1 MTSCHDLKG
10 WRQQRLIS
18 NAACKSSELDP
29 VPTWVIQKFAVELS
43 PFIAVLFN
51 ASMSGGYF
59 PASQKIASITPIL
72 KKPSL
77 DPLDLGNYRPIS
89 NLTFLSKLLE
99 RAAYEQIVGYME
111 CHHLLPPLQSAYQKH
126 RSTETAT
133 IKVMSDIYRAA
144 DAGLVTL
151 LGLLDL
157 SAAFDTV
164 DHVILLARLQHRYGV
179 TGLALRWIE
188 SYLTG
193 RSQFV
198 CFNGETSA
206 TTMVTSGVPQGSVL
220 GPILFIAYS
229 AEVIGIVE
237 QHGFNVHAFADDL
250 QIYGHAAQNEA
261 ALLATRMSTCIESVK
276 AWMSFNRLQLNPSKT
291 ELIWLGSS
299 RRLHHCSNTGM
310 RVSDVDLRPVDCV
323 RDLGVLIDSGMTL
336 ARHVNHISGVCL
348 FQLRQLRII
357 RRSLTTDA
365 AHALVRALIHTR
377 IDYCNGLLASCPRYL
392 TDKLQVVLRAAAR
405 MVLQLPYRSSVS
417 EVMHRQLH
425 WLDVVDRV
433 NYKIG
438 LLVYKCL
445 HGLAPGYLSDQCI
458 PASTFAGRANMRSS
472 TSLDRLLYVPRTKT
486 KTLGPR
492 GFYYASSA
500 VWNSLPVDLR
510 DPGLSLHSFR
520 TKLKSHFFKVDW
532 FFSFVIR
539 VLYFSL

>member
-1 MTSCHDLKG
+1 VHRE
-10 WRQQRLIS
+10 RQGLDEFQPTLTQPFEDG
-18 NAACKSSELDP
+18 ADMVGLQPSS
-29 VPTWVIQKFAVELS
+29 A
-43 PFIAVLFN
+43 
-51 ASMSGGYF
+51 
-59 PASQKIASITPIL
+59 
-72 KKPSL
+72 
-77 DPLDLGNYRPIS
+77 
-89 NLTFLSKLLE
+89 
-99 RAAYEQIVGYME
+99 
-111 CHHLLPPLQSAYQKH
+111 PLQQYRNEGVGRWPSTRWLCPRSRSPH
-126 RSTETAT
+126 RQW
-133 IKVMSDIYRAA
+133 D
-144 DAGLVTL
+144 DAG
-151 LGLLDL
+151 
-157 SAAFDTV
+157 
-164 DHVILLARLQHRYGV
+164 
-179 TGLALRWIE
+179 E
-188 SYLTG
+188 
-193 RSQFV
+193 
-198 CFNGETSA
+198 
-206 TTMVTSGVPQGSVL
+206 
-220 GPILFIAYS
+220 
-229 AEVIGIVE
+229 
-237 QHGFNVHAFADDL
+237 
-250 QIYGHAAQNEA
+250 
-261 ALLATRMSTCIESVK
+261 
-276 AWMSFNRLQLNPSKT
+276 
-291 ELIWLGSS
+291 
-299 RRLHHCSNTGM
+299 
-310 RVSDVDLRPVDCV
+310 
-323 RDLGVLIDSGMTL
+323 
-336 ARHVNHISGVCL
+336 ARHHISGVCL

-445 HGLAPGYLSDQCI
+445 HSLAPGYLSDQCI

-532 FFSFVIR
+532 FFSFVIH

>member
-1 MTSCHDLKG
+1 MG
-10 WRQQRLIS
+10 
-18 NAACKSSELDP
+18 
-29 VPTWVIQKFAVELS
+29 
-43 PFIAVLFN
+43 
-51 ASMSGGYF
+51 GGYF

-72 KKPSL
+72 KKASL

-99 RAAYEQIVGYME
+99 RAAYEQIVGHME
-111 CHHLLPPLQSAYQKH
+111 GHHLLPPLQSAYQKN

-133 IKVMSDIYRAA
+133 IKVMSEIYRAA

-151 LGLLDL
+151 LDLLDL

-164 DHVILLARLQHRYGV
+164 DHVILLVQLQHHYGIS
-179 TGLALRWIE
+179 GLALRWIG
-188 SYLTG
+188 SHLTG

-198 CFNGETSA
+198 RFNGKASA

-229 AEVIGIVE
+229 AEVISIVE

-250 QIYGHAAQNEA
+250 QVYGHAAQHEA
-261 ALLATRMSTCIESVK
+261 DLLATRMSACIESVK
-276 AWMSFNRLQLNPSKT
+276 AWMSSNRLRLNPSKT

-299 RRLHHCSNTGM
+299 RRLHLCSNTGM
-310 RVSDVDLRPVDCV
+310 RVSDVDLRPVECV

-336 ARHVNHISGVCL
+336 ARHVDHISGVCL
-348 FQLRQLRII
+348 FQLRQLRIT
-357 RRSLTTDA
+357 RRSLTPDA

-377 IDYCNGLLASCPRYL
+377 IDYCNGLLASRPRYL

-405 MVLQLPYRSSVS
+405 LVLQLPYRSSVS

-445 HGLAPGYLSDQCI
+445 PWPSSRLPIRSVHPGFNFRRSCQHALIHEVGPTSVRPTNQNKDTGSTRVLLRLVCRVELAPG
-458 PASTFAGRANMRSS
+458 
-472 TSLDRLLYVPRTKT
+472 
-486 KTLGPR
+486 
-492 GFYYASSA
+492 
-500 VWNSLPVDLR
+500 
-510 DPGLSLHSFR
+510 GLA
-520 TKLKSHFFKVDW
+520 
-532 FFSFVIR
+532 
-539 VLYFSL
+539 

>member
-1 MTSCHDLKG
+1 MT
-10 WRQQRLIS
+10 
-18 NAACKSSELDP
+18 
-29 VPTWVIQKFAVELS
+29 
-43 PFIAVLFN
+43 
-51 ASMSGGYF
+51 
-59 PASQKIASITPIL
+59 
-72 KKPSL
+72 
-77 DPLDLGNYRPIS
+77 
-89 NLTFLSKLLE
+89 
-99 RAAYEQIVGYME
+99 
-111 CHHLLPPLQSAYQKH
+111 H
-126 RSTETAT
+126 RSTGTLRSTRLIT
-133 IKVMSDIYRAA
+133 I
-144 DAGLVTL
+144 
-151 LGLLDL
+151 
-157 SAAFDTV
+157 
-164 DHVILLARLQHRYGV
+164 
-179 TGLALRWIE
+179 
-188 SYLTG
+188 
-193 RSQFV
+193 
-198 CFNGETSA
+198 
-206 TTMVTSGVPQGSVL
+206 
-220 GPILFIAYS
+220 
-229 AEVIGIVE
+229 
-237 QHGFNVHAFADDL
+237 
-250 QIYGHAAQNEA
+250 
-261 ALLATRMSTCIESVK
+261 ATRMSTCIESVK
-276 AWMSFNRLQLNPSKT
+276 AWMSSNRLRLNPSKT

-299 RRLHHCSNTGM
+299 RRLHHCSSIGM

-405 MVLQLPYRSSVS
+405 LVLQLPYRSSVS

-472 TSLDRLLYVPRTKT
+472 TRLDRLLYVPRTKT

-492 GFYYASSA
+492 RFYYASSA

-510 DPGLSLHSFR
+510 DPGFSLHSFR
-520 TKLKSHFFKVDW
+520 TKLKSHFFIVD
-532 FFSFVIR
+532 
-539 VLYFSL
+539 